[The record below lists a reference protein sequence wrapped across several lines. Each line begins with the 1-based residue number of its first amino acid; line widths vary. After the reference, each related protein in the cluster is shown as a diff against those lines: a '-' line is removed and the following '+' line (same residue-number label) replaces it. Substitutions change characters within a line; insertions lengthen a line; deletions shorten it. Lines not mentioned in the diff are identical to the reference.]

1 MKGGLYM
8 AKKRRKKKKGTGKI
22 VFLSL
27 VIAACLVV
35 IFMLSKGHIVDTV
48 KDKVTEK
55 VVEQAAQ
62 QVIEKALESAGEPQ
76 AAEKA
81 KEIVANMDEEDKEQA
96 QEIIGKYANSQT
108 VSDCMEIVEDG
119 INEESIGEVQQYLEV
134 GKRT

>member
-55 VVEQAAQ
+55 VVEQAA
-62 QVIEKALESAGEPQ
+62 
-76 AAEKA
+76 
-81 KEIVANMDEEDKEQA
+81 
-96 QEIIGKYANSQT
+96 
-108 VSDCMEIVEDG
+108 
-119 INEESIGEVQQYLEV
+119 
-134 GKRT
+134 